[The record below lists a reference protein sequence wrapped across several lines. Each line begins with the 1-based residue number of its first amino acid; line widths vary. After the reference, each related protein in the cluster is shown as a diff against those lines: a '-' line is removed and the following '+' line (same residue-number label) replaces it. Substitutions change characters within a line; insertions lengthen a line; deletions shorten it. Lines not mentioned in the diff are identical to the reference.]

1 MTLCAVIPVFRGA
14 ATVAGVVEELR
25 RFSEEHE
32 IPCRAVLVEDA
43 SGDRSREVVL
53 DLAARFAGV
62 TAILMDRNVGQQRA
76 LYVGIR
82 EAGGCDAVLTMD
94 DDGAHPVEL
103 LLPMLE
109 RLRAG
114 AELCYAVPVRR
125 GSALRRAGGWLRDQ
139 LFRTISRGV
148 RVSSYRAMT
157 AELARKL
164 RPEPDGFIYL
174 SAAALRLRPRA
185 ECIFYEAPQSR
196 SSTYTAGRLVRL
208 YAGLLTHYTPLRRIR
223 PMRKLPD
230 ASFRVVPGRGFL
242 WQP

>member
-14 ATVAGVVEELR
+14 ETVAGVVEELR
-25 RFSEEHE
+25 RFSREHE

-43 SGDRSREVVL
+43 SDDRSREVVL

-82 EAGGCDAVLTMD
+82 EAGDCDAVATID
-94 DDGAHPVEL
+94 DDGEHPVGL

-114 AELCYAVPVRR
+114 TELCYAVPVRKR
-125 GSALRRAGGWLRDQ
+125 AGPLRRVGGLLRDA
-139 LFRTISRGV
+139 LFFMIARGV
-148 RVSSYRAMT
+148 RVGSYRAMT
-157 AELARKL
+157 AELAQKL

-174 SAAALRLRPRA
+174 SAAALRLKPKA
-185 ECIFYEAPQSR
+185 DCIFYEAAR
-196 SSTYTAGRLVRL
+196 ARNSTYTAGGLARL
-208 YAGLLTHYTPLRRIR
+208 YADLLAHYTPLRRLR
-223 PMRKLPD
+223 RSAKLPD
-230 ASFRVVPGRGFL
+230 ASFRAVPGRGFL
-242 WQP
+242 